1 MFKEQQLV
9 INFERELAESSAIV
23 VRIRMYS
30 LEERL
35 ELAAEVL
42 KLKERVH
49 NLKNRKPKSDE
60 TSEEINQKIKIA
72 KQKYQDKKYELLIIC
87 SRERFVEDL
96 VEEALL

>member
-1 MFKEQQLV
+1 MTISV
-9 INFERELAESSAIV
+9 ESSVIA
-23 VRIRMYS
+23 VRIGMYS
-30 LEERL
+30 SEERL

-42 KLKERVH
+42 ELKERFH

-60 TSEEINQKIKIA
+60 ASEEIDQKTKIA
-72 KQKYQDKKYELLIIC
+72 KQKYEDKKYELLIIC